1 METGIV
7 WVAKNSEKLVFP
19 KIVILGGSV
28 SSPTGHFPP
37 TFLGGI
43 RNCSE
48 KPFSGKALVGQS
60 QVTRKNTFF
69 REKMLKKGG
78 VKTFEQISGY
88 LDHL

>member
-37 TFLGGI
+37 TFWGGGYQKLFGKSI
-43 RNCSE
+43 FRKSACWAVSGDE
-48 KPFSGKALVGQS
+48 KKYVFS
-60 QVTRKNTFF
+60 
-69 REKMLKKGG
+69 
-78 VKTFEQISGY
+78 
-88 LDHL
+88 